1 VSAFYPAVAFLVS
14 DFPIAL
20 HAERLSTVVIGGGSV
35 GTRKAL
41 ALADAGASVQVI
53 SPIVSPELEE
63 AERLRRVTIV
73 REAYH
78 ARHIDRATLVVAATD
93 SREVNAQIAVDA
105 NSRGKLVNITDY
117 PDEGNF
123 HTMAL
128 HRSGDVTI
136 AVSSGGVPG
145 AAARIRDAIAERF
158 DGRYERAVS
167 ALRGLR
173 SRLIADGDDRWR
185 AAAPKLIGDD
195 FCSSVE
201 DGSITEKVDSWR

>member
-1 VSAFYPAVAFLVS
+1 
-14 DFPIAL
+14 
-20 HAERLSTVVIGGGSV
+20 
-35 GTRKAL
+35 
-41 ALADAGASVQVI
+41 
-53 SPIVSPELEE
+53 
-63 AERLRRVTIV
+63 
-73 REAYH
+73 
-78 ARHIDRATLVVAATD
+78 
-93 SREVNAQIAVDA
+93 VNAQIAIDA
-105 NSRGKLVNITDY
+105 NTRGILINITDY

-145 AAARIRDAIAERF
+145 AATRIRDAIAERF

-173 SRLIADGDDRWR
+173 SKLIAGGDDRWH
-185 AAAPKLIGDD
+185 AAAPRLLGDD

-201 DGSITEKVDSWR
+201 DGSFVEKVDSWR

>member
-1 VSAFYPAVAFLVS
+1 G
-14 DFPIAL
+14 I
-20 HAERLSTVVIGGGSV
+20 
-35 GTRKAL
+35 
-41 ALADAGASVQVI
+41 
-53 SPIVSPELEE
+53 
-63 AERLRRVTIV
+63 
-73 REAYH
+73 
-78 ARHIDRATLVVAATD
+78 
-93 SREVNAQIAVDA
+93 
-105 NSRGKLVNITDY
+105 LVNISDY

-158 DGRYERAVS
+158 DARYERAVS

-173 SRLIADGDDRWR
+173 SRLIAGGEDRWR
-185 AAAPKLIGDD
+185 TAAPKLVGDD

-201 DGSITEKVDSWR
+201 DGSFTERLDSWR

>member
-1 VSAFYPAVAFLVS
+1 MS

-20 HAERLSTVVIGGGSV
+20 HGERIAAVVIGGGSV

-41 ALADAGASVQVI
+41 ALIAAGAQVTVVA
-53 SPIVSPELEE
+53 PTATAELEE
-63 AERLRRVTIV
+63 AEQLRQIKLV
-73 REAYH
+73 RETYRSAH
-78 ARHIDRATLVVAATD
+78 LEKAALVIAATS
-93 SREVNAQIAVDA
+93 SRELNAQIAVDA
-105 NSRGKLVNITDY
+105 NARGKLVNITDY

-173 SRLIADGDDRWR
+173 SRLIAGGEGKWNT
-185 AAAPKLIGDD
+185 AAPTLLGDD
-195 FCSSVE
+195 FCESVE
-201 DGSITEKVDSWR
+201 DGSFNEKVKEWR

>member
-1 VSAFYPAVAFLVS
+1 VS

-20 HAERLSTVVIGGGSV
+20 HGERVIAVIIGGGAV

-41 ALADAGASVQVI
+41 ALADAGAQVRVVA
-53 SPIVSPELEE
+53 PAVTRDLED
-63 AERLRRVTIV
+63 AERSGRVKIERREY
-73 REAYH
+73 RK
-78 ARHIDRATLVVAATD
+78 DQLDKATLVVAATD
-93 SREVNAQIAVDA
+93 SRDVNAAIAVDA
-105 NSRGKLVNITDY
+105 HARGMLVNIADF

-136 AVSSGGVPG
+136 GVSAGGVPG

-158 DGRYERAVS
+158 DGRYERAIS

-173 SRLIADGDDRWR
+173 TRLVARGDERWR
-185 AAAPKLIGDD
+185 EAAPTLLADD
-195 FCSSVE
+195 FCASVE
-201 DGSITEKVDSWR
+201 NGSFTEKMDSWQ

>member
-1 VSAFYPAVAFLVS
+1 VS

-20 HAERLSTVVIGGGSV
+20 HGERLTVVVIGGGSV

-41 ALADAGASVQVI
+41 ALVDAGATVRV
-53 SPIVSPELEE
+53 VSPEVSPDLAE
-63 AERLRRVTIV
+63 AERERRLSVT
-73 REAYH
+73 RESY
-78 ARHIDRATLVVAATD
+78 RSGLLGEATLVIAATD

-105 NSRGKLVNITDY
+105 HSRGKLVNITDF

-128 HRSGDVTI
+128 HRSGDITI
-136 AVSSGGVPG
+136 AVSAGGVPG

-158 DGRYERAVS
+158 DARYGQAVS

-173 SRLIADGDDRWR
+173 SRLIAGGDERWR
-185 AAAPKLIGDD
+185 DAAPKLIADD

-201 DGSITEKVDSWR
+201 DGSFTEKVDTWR

>member
-1 VSAFYPAVAFLVS
+1 VS

-20 HAERLSTVVIGGGSV
+20 HGERLTAVVIGGGSV

-41 ALADAGASVQVI
+41 ALVEAGAQVRV
-53 SPIVSPELEE
+53 VSPEITPELAE
-63 AERLRRVTIV
+63 AERTRRLFIS
-73 REAYH
+73 RESY
-78 ARHIDRATLVVAATD
+78 RAGQLGEAALVIAATD

-105 NSRGKLVNITDY
+105 HSRGKLVNITDF

-136 AVSSGGVPG
+136 AVSAGGVPG

-158 DGRYERAVS
+158 DARYGRAVS

-173 SRLIADGDDRWR
+173 SRLIAGGDERWR
-185 AAAPKLIGDD
+185 DAAPKLLADD

-201 DGSITEKVDSWR
+201 DGSFSEKVDSWR

>member
-1 VSAFYPAVAFLVS
+1 V
-14 DFPIAL
+14 
-20 HAERLSTVVIGGGSV
+20 
-35 GTRKAL
+35 
-41 ALADAGASVQVI
+41 
-53 SPIVSPELEE
+53 
-63 AERLRRVTIV
+63 
-73 REAYH
+73 YH
-78 ARHIDRATLVVAATD
+78 ARQLDQATLVVAATD

-201 DGSITEKVDSWR
+201 DGSITEKVDSWG

>member
-1 VSAFYPAVAFLVS
+1 VS

-20 HAERLSTVVIGGGSV
+20 HAERVSAVVIGGGSV

-41 ALADAGASVQVI
+41 ALAEAGASVQVI
-53 SPIVSPELEE
+53 SPIVSQELEE
-63 AERLRRVTIV
+63 AEQLRRVTIV
-73 REAYH
+73 RDAYH
-78 ARHIDRATLVVAATD
+78 ARHLDHATLVVAATD

-173 SRLIADGDDRWR
+173 SRLIANGDDRWR
-185 AAAPKLIGDD
+185 AAAPRLIGDD
-195 FCSSVE
+195 FCRSVE

>member
-1 VSAFYPAVAFLVS
+1 MS

-20 HAERLSTVVIGGGSV
+20 HADRISAVVIGGGSV

-41 ALADAGASVQVI
+41 ALADAGASVQV
-53 SPIVSPELEE
+53 VSPTVTAELRE
-63 AERLRRVTIV
+63 AGRLRRVTIV
-73 REAYH
+73 PEVYH
-78 ARHIDRATLVVAATD
+78 ATHLDQATLVVAATD
-93 SREVNAQIAVDA
+93 SREANAQIAVDA
-105 NSRGKLVNITDY
+105 NSRGKLVNTTDY

-158 DGRYERAVS
+158 DERYERAVS

-185 AAAPKLIGDD
+185 AAAPKLMGDD

-201 DGSITEKVDSWR
+201 DGSLKEKVDSWR

>member
-1 VSAFYPAVAFLVS
+1 MS

-20 HAERLSTVVIGGGSV
+20 HGERITAIVVGGGPV
-35 GTRKAL
+35 ATRTAL
-41 ALADAGASVQVI
+41 ALAESGAQVRVVAPSVTSDLEAAARAGKLTV
-53 SPIVSPELEE
+53 
-63 AERLRRVTIV
+63 V
-73 REAYH
+73 RDSYK
-78 ARHIDRATLVVAATD
+78 RDYLDKGTLIVAATD
-93 SREVNAQIAVDA
+93 SRDVNARIAVDA
-105 NSRGKLVNITDY
+105 HSCGKLVNITDH

-158 DGRYERAVS
+158 DARYERAVT

-173 SRLIADGDDRWR
+173 SRMLATRPDDWR
-185 AAAPKLIGDD
+185 TAAPKLIDDD
-195 FCSSVE
+195 FCDSVE
-201 DGSITEKVDSWR
+201 NGSFSQKVESWQ

>member
-1 VSAFYPAVAFLVS
+1 MS

-20 HAERLSTVVIGGGSV
+20 HGERLKAVVIGGGPV

-41 ALADAGASVQVI
+41 ALAEAGAQVRV
-53 SPIVSPELEE
+53 VSPEITPALRDAEQSRTLTILRDSYRAQQLEG
-63 AERLRRVTIV
+63 
-73 REAYH
+73 
-78 ARHIDRATLVVAATD
+78 ATLVVAATD
-93 SREVNAQIAVDA
+93 SREVNAQIALDA
-105 NSRGKLVNITDY
+105 QVRGKLVNITDF

-136 AVSSGGVPG
+136 AVSAGGVPG

-158 DGRYERAVS
+158 DGRYERAIS

-173 SRLIADGDDRWR
+173 SRLIAGGGERWR
-185 AAAPKLIGDD
+185 DAAPKLLADD

-201 DGSITEKVDSWR
+201 DGSFSRKVDSWR

>member
-1 VSAFYPAVAFLVS
+1 VS

-20 HAERLSTVVIGGGSV
+20 HGERLTAVVIGGGSV

-41 ALADAGASVQVI
+41 ALVEAGAQVRVI
-53 SPIVSPELEE
+53 SPEITPELEE
-63 AERLRRVTIV
+63 AGRTRRLTIV
-73 REAYH
+73 RESYRA
-78 ARHIDRATLVVAATD
+78 DRLGDATLVIAATD

-105 NSRGKLVNITDY
+105 HSRGKLVNITDF

-136 AVSSGGVPG
+136 AVSAGGVPG
-145 AAARIRDAIAERF
+145 AAARIRDAIAVRF
-158 DGRYERAVS
+158 DARYGRAVS

-173 SRLIADGDDRWR
+173 SRLIAGGDERWR
-185 AAAPKLIGDD
+185 DAAPKLLADD

-201 DGSITEKVDSWR
+201 DGSFSQKVDSWR

>member
-1 VSAFYPAVAFLVS
+1 VS

-20 HAERLSTVVIGGGSV
+20 HGERVTAIVIGGGGV

-41 ALADAGASVQVI
+41 ALVDAGASVTV
-53 SPIVSPELEE
+53 VSTLVNSELED
-63 AERLRRVTIV
+63 AERLRKLTIV
-73 REAYH
+73 REPY
-78 ARHIDRATLVVAATD
+78 RSDYLDRATLVIAATD

-105 NSRGKLVNITDY
+105 NARGKLVNITDY

-128 HRSGDVTI
+128 HRSGDITI

-145 AAARIRDAIAERF
+145 AAARIRDAIAGRF
-158 DGRYERAVS
+158 DVRYERAVS

-173 SRLIADGDDRWR
+173 SRLLARDEQSWKTV
-185 AAAPKLIGDD
+185 APKLLDD
-195 FCSSVE
+195 EFCSSVE
-201 DGSITEKVDSWR
+201 DGSFSEKVNSWR

>member
-1 VSAFYPAVAFLVS
+1 MS
-14 DFPIAL
+14 DHPIAL
-20 HAERLSTVVIGGGSV
+20 HGERITAVVVGGGSV

-41 ALADAGASVQVI
+41 ALVETGAEVRVVA
-53 SPIVSPELEE
+53 PDVTPELEA
-63 AERLRRVTIV
+63 AERAHELTIV
-73 REAYH
+73 RESYSAGH
-78 ARHIDRATLVVAATD
+78 LGRSILVVAATD
-93 SREVNAQIAVDA
+93 SREVNARIAVDA
-105 NSRGKLVNITDY
+105 HSAGKLVNITDF

-123 HTMAL
+123 HSMAI

-158 DGRYERAVS
+158 DERYERAVS

-173 SRLIADGDDRWR
+173 SRLIADGDSRWR
-185 AAAPKLIGDD
+185 DAAPELIGDD

-201 DGSITEKVDSWR
+201 DGSLADKVESWR

>member
-1 VSAFYPAVAFLVS
+1 MS

-20 HAERLSTVVIGGGSV
+20 HGEHIVALVVGGGSV

-41 ALADAGASVQVI
+41 ALVEAGAQVRV
-53 SPIVSPELEE
+53 VSPQVTPELDA
-63 AERLRRVTIV
+63 AERARELSVV
-73 REAYH
+73 RESYSSKH
-78 ARHIDRATLVVAATD
+78 LGRSMLVVAATD

-105 NSRGKLVNITDY
+105 HSAGKLVNITDY

-123 HTMAL
+123 HTMAI

-145 AAARIRDAIAERF
+145 AATRIRDAIAERF

-173 SRLIADGDDRWR
+173 SRLLANGDDEWR
-185 AAAPKLIGDD
+185 AVAPKLIGDD
-195 FCSSVE
+195 FCSSIE
-201 DGSITEKVDSWR
+201 DGSFVGRVDSWR

>member
-1 VSAFYPAVAFLVS
+1 VSTFYPAVAFLVS

-20 HAERLSTVVIGGGSV
+20 HAERVSAVVIGGGSV

-41 ALADAGASVQVI
+41 ALADAGANVQVI
-53 SPIVSPELEE
+53 SPIVSRELED

-73 REAYH
+73 REVYH
-78 ARHIDRATLVVAATD
+78 AKHLDQATLVVAATD

-201 DGSITEKVDSWR
+201 DGSLTEKVDSWR

>member
-1 VSAFYPAVAFLVS
+1 MS

-20 HAERLSTVVIGGGSV
+20 HGERLTAVVIGGGSV

-41 ALADAGASVQVI
+41 ALVAAGAQVRVVA
-53 SPIVSPELEE
+53 PQVTPELEA
-63 AERLRRVTIV
+63 AERERQLTIV
-73 REAYH
+73 RESYGAEH
-78 ARHIDRATLVVAATD
+78 LARSTLVVAATD
-93 SREVNAQIAVDA
+93 SREVNARVALDA
-105 NSRGKLVNITDY
+105 HSAGNLVNITDY

-136 AVSSGGVPG
+136 AVSAGGVPG

-173 SRLIADGDDRWR
+173 SRLLSDGGPEWGDV
-185 AAAPKLIGDD
+185 APKLLGDD

-201 DGSITEKVDSWR
+201 DGSLADKVESWR

>member
-1 VSAFYPAVAFLVS
+1 MS

-20 HAERLSTVVIGGGSV
+20 RGERLTAVVIGGGSV

-41 ALADAGASVQVI
+41 ALVEAGARVRV
-53 SPIVSPELEE
+53 VSPEVTPELAE
-63 AERLRRVTIV
+63 AERARRLSILRESYRSGHLG
-73 REAYH
+73 EAM
-78 ARHIDRATLVVAATD
+78 LVIAATE
-93 SREVNAQIAVDA
+93 SRDVNAQVAVDA
-105 NSRGKLVNITDY
+105 RAHGKLVNITDF

-136 AVSSGGVPG
+136 AVSAGGVPG

-158 DGRYERAVS
+158 DARYGRAVS

-173 SRLIADGDDRWR
+173 SRLIAGGDERWR
-185 AAAPKLIGDD
+185 DAAPKLLADD

-201 DGSITEKVDSWR
+201 DGSFTEKVDTWR

>member
-1 VSAFYPAVAFLVS
+1 MS

-20 HAERLSTVVIGGGSV
+20 HGERLTAVVIGGGSV

-41 ALADAGASVQVI
+41 ALVEAGAQVRVI
-53 SPIVSPELEE
+53 SPEITPELEE
-63 AERLRRVTIV
+63 AGRTRRLTIV
-73 REAYH
+73 RESYRA
-78 ARHIDRATLVVAATD
+78 DRLGDATLVIAAAD

-105 NSRGKLVNITDY
+105 HSRGKLVNITDF
-117 PDEGNF
+117 PDGGNF

-136 AVSSGGVPG
+136 AVSAGGVPG
-145 AAARIRDAIAERF
+145 AAARIRDAIAVRF
-158 DGRYERAVS
+158 DARYGRAVS

-173 SRLIADGDDRWR
+173 SRLIAGGDERWR
-185 AAAPKLIGDD
+185 DAAAKLLADD

-201 DGSITEKVDSWR
+201 DGSFSEKVDSWR

>member
-1 VSAFYPAVAFLVS
+1 MS

-20 HAERLSTVVIGGGSV
+20 HGERVSAVVFGGGAV

-41 ALADAGASVQVI
+41 ALVDAGASVTVVAPLINQ
-53 SPIVSPELEE
+53 ELED
-63 AERLRRVTIV
+63 AERLRKLIIV
-73 REAYH
+73 RGSYRSEQLE
-78 ARHIDRATLVVAATD
+78 RATLVIAATD
-93 SREVNAQIAVDA
+93 SREVNAQIAIDA
-105 NSRGKLVNITDY
+105 NARGKLVNITDY

-128 HRSGDVTI
+128 HRSGDITI

-158 DGRYERAVS
+158 DARYERAVS

-173 SRLIADGDDRWR
+173 SRLLAGDEKSWR
-185 AAAPKLIGDD
+185 AAAPKLLDDD
-195 FCSSVE
+195 FCASVE
-201 DGSITEKVDSWR
+201 DGSFSEKVDSWR

>member
-1 VSAFYPAVAFLVS
+1 MS

-20 HAERLSTVVIGGGSV
+20 HGERLTAVVIGGGPV

-41 ALADAGASVQVI
+41 ALVEAGARVRV
-53 SPIVSPELEE
+53 VSPEVTPELAE
-63 AERLRRVTIV
+63 AERTRRLSIV
-73 REAYH
+73 RESYRAGQLG
-78 ARHIDRATLVVAATD
+78 DATLVIAATN
-93 SREVNAQIAVDA
+93 SREINAQIAVDA
-105 NSRGKLVNITDY
+105 HAHGKLVNITDF

-136 AVSSGGVPG
+136 AVSAGGVPG

-158 DGRYERAVS
+158 DARYGRAVS

-173 SRLIADGDDRWR
+173 SRLIAGGDERWR
-185 AAAPKLIGDD
+185 DAAPKLVADD

-201 DGSITEKVDSWR
+201 DGSFTEKVDTWR

>member
-1 VSAFYPAVAFLVS
+1 LAVLVS

-20 HAERLSTVVIGGGSV
+20 HAERVSAVVVGGGSV

-41 ALADAGASVQVI
+41 ALADAGANVQVI
-53 SPIVSPELEE
+53 SPIVTSELEN

-73 REAYH
+73 REVYH
-78 ARHIDRATLVVAATD
+78 PRHLDQATLVVAATD

>member
-1 VSAFYPAVAFLVS
+1 MS

-20 HAERLSTVVIGGGSV
+20 HGERLIAVVIGGGSV

-41 ALADAGASVQVI
+41 ALADAGAQVRV
-53 SPIVSPELEE
+53 VSPVVTAELQE
-63 AERLRRVTIV
+63 AESTHRITIV
-73 REAYH
+73 RDAYTS
-78 ARHIDRATLVVAATD
+78 AYLDRAMLVVAATD
-93 SREVNAQIAVDA
+93 SREVNARIALDA
-105 NSRGKLVNITDY
+105 NSRGKLVNITDA

-123 HTMAL
+123 HTMAT
-128 HRSGDVTI
+128 HRSGEITI

-145 AAARIRDAIAERF
+145 AAAKIRDAIAERF

-173 SRLIADGDDRWR
+173 SRLIAGGDDRWG

-195 FCSSVE
+195 FCSTVE
-201 DGSITEKVDSWR
+201 DGSLAEKVESWR

>member
-1 VSAFYPAVAFLVS
+1 VS

-20 HAERLSTVVIGGGSV
+20 HAERVSAVVIGGGSV

-41 ALADAGASVQVI
+41 SLAEAGANVQVV

-78 ARHIDRATLVVAATD
+78 PRHLDHATLVVAATD

-145 AAARIRDAIAERF
+145 AASRIRDAIAERF

-185 AAAPKLIGDD
+185 AAAPKLIGED

>member
-1 VSAFYPAVAFLVS
+1 VEFLVS

-20 HAERLSTVVIGGGSV
+20 HAERVSAVVIGGGSV

-41 ALADAGASVQVI
+41 ALADAGATVQVI
-53 SPIVSPELEE
+53 SPIASPELEE
-63 AERLRRVTIV
+63 AARLRRVTIV
-73 REAYH
+73 REVYQP
-78 ARHIDRATLVVAATD
+78 RHIDRATLVVAATD
-93 SREVNAQIAVDA
+93 SREVNAQIAVEA

>member
-1 VSAFYPAVAFLVS
+1 MS

-20 HAERLSTVVIGGGSV
+20 HGERLTAVVIGGGSV

-41 ALADAGASVQVI
+41 SLVEAGARVRVVSPDVTPALA
-53 SPIVSPELEE
+53 E
-63 AERLRRVTIV
+63 AERARRLSIV
-73 REAYH
+73 RESYRAGQL
-78 ARHIDRATLVVAATD
+78 DEATLVIAATD

-105 NSRGKLVNITDY
+105 HKQGKLVNITDF

-136 AVSSGGVPG
+136 AVSAGGVPG

-158 DGRYERAVS
+158 DARYGRAVS

-173 SRLIADGDDRWR
+173 SRLIAGGDERWR
-185 AAAPKLIGDD
+185 DAAPKLIADD

-201 DGSITEKVDSWR
+201 DGSFTEKVDTWR

>member
-1 VSAFYPAVAFLVS
+1 MS

-20 HAERLSTVVIGGGSV
+20 HGEQIIAVVVGGGRV

-41 ALADAGASVQVI
+41 ALVEAGFTVRV
-53 SPIVSPELEE
+53 VSPQVTLELDA
-63 AERLRRVTIV
+63 AERARELTIV
-73 REAYH
+73 RESYSSEH
-78 ARHIDRATLVVAATD
+78 LARSMLVVAATE
-93 SREVNAQIAVDA
+93 SREVNAQIAFDA
-105 NSRGKLVNITDY
+105 HSSGKLVNVTDY

-123 HTMAL
+123 HTMAI

-158 DGRYERAVS
+158 DGRYDRAVS

-173 SRLIADGDDRWR
+173 SRLLASGDEEWR
-185 AAAPKLIGDD
+185 AAAPRLIGDD
-195 FCSSVE
+195 FCRSVE
-201 DGSITEKVDSWR
+201 DGSLADRVDSWR